1 MLIHNILSPTE
12 INDIVNNP
20 VVQTHKAQL
29 SNTVESNKVVKFSLL
44 LTPDVRD
51 KLSTRLG
58 ISLSHTIPMRWIKG
72 DTLPHIDRGESQFTK
87 THLVYLTS
95 TSGSLV
101 IDGQAYPIHAGDAH
115 IFSEGLEH
123 FTINTGTT
131 ERLLLGPMSET
142 GFGVGATVYI
152 KYFESRADA
161 ENDNNGIGSGIYTVD
176 TINDISSWVIYKNE
190 NEGGTTPSPNGG
202 PYNSGTDLINNGV
215 YFLYPYIPPP
225 QTPLLFCGSMFS
237 NNAQV
242 YYKSHSLSTGSGG
255 SGVRNSRYK
264 KRRT

>member
-1 MLIHNILSPTE
+1 MLIHNILSPSE
-12 INDIVNNP
+12 INDIVNHP

-29 SNTVESNKVVKFSLL
+29 SNTDVVKFSLPL
-44 LTPDVRD
+44 APDIRD
-51 KLSTRLG
+51 KLSARLG
-58 ISLSHTIPMRWIKG
+58 ISLSSRTTIPMRWIKG
-72 DTLPHIDRGESQFTK
+72 DTQPHIDRGESHFTK

-95 TSGSLV
+95 SSGSLV

-142 GFGVGATVYI
+142 GFGVGATVRI

-161 ENDNNGIGSGIYTVD
+161 ENDNNGIGWDNYTVQPV
-176 TINDISSWVIYKNE
+176 NDISSWIIYKNE
-190 NEGGTTPSPNGG
+190 NDSGTSPSPNGG
-202 PYNSGTDLINNGV
+202 PYNSGTELVNTGV
-215 YFLYPYIPPP
+215 YWVYPYIAPPP
-225 QTPLLFCGSMFS
+225 FLFCGSMFS

-242 YYKSHSLSTGSGG
+242 HYKSHSLSTGSGG

>member
-1 MLIHNILSPTE
+1 MLIHNILSPSE
-12 INDIVNNP
+12 INDIVNHP
-20 VVQTHKAQL
+20 VVQTRKAQL
-29 SNTVESNKVVKFSLL
+29 SDTDVVKFSLPL
-44 LTPDVRD
+44 APDMRD

-58 ISLSHTIPMRWIKG
+58 ISLSSRTTIPMRWIKG
-72 DTLPHIDRGESQFTK
+72 DTQPHIDRGEGQFTK
-87 THLVYLTS
+87 THLIYLTS
-95 TSGSLV
+95 SSGSLV

-142 GFGVGATVYI
+142 GFGVGAISYI
-152 KYFESRADA
+152 NYFENRTNA
-161 ENDNNGIGSGIYTVD
+161 ENDTDPIFSYTMYVVE
-176 TINDISSWVIYKNE
+176 TINNISSWIIYKNE
-190 NEGGTTPSPNGG
+190 GGTNPTIPSPNGG
-202 PYNSGTDLINNGV
+202 PYNSGTELINTGV
-215 YFLYPYIPPP
+215 YSVYPYISS
-225 QTPLLFCGSMFS
+225 PLLVCGSMFS

-242 YYKSHSLSTGSGG
+242 HYKSHSLSAGSGG

>member
-12 INDIVNNP
+12 INDIVNHP
-20 VVQTHKAQL
+20 VAQTHKAHL
-29 SNTVESNKVVKFSLL
+29 SDTDVVKFSLPL
-44 LTPDVRD
+44 APDIRD
-51 KLSTRLG
+51 KLSARLG

-72 DTLPHIDRGESQFTK
+72 DTQPHIDRGESQFTK

-95 TSGSLV
+95 SSGSLV
-101 IDGQAYPIHAGDAH
+101 IDGQTYPIHAGDAH

-142 GFGVGATVYI
+142 GFGVGATVRI
-152 KYFESRADA
+152 KYFESRADV
-161 ENDNNGIGSGIYTVD
+161 ENNNNSIDSGTYTVEPV
-176 TINDISSWVIYKNE
+176 NDISAWIIYKNE
-190 NEGGTTPSPNGG
+190 NEGGASPSPNGG
-202 PYNSGTDLINNGV
+202 PYNSGTELINNGI
-215 YFLYPYIPPP
+215 YFLYPYIAPPP
-225 QTPLLFCGSMFS
+225 QPQPPLLLCGSMFS

-242 YYKSHSLSTGSGG
+242 HYKSHSLSTGSGG

>member
-12 INDIVNNP
+12 INDIVNHP
-20 VVQTHKAQL
+20 VVQTYKAQL
-29 SNTVESNKVVKFSLL
+29 SHTVESNKVVKFSLPL
-44 LTPDVRD
+44 AHDIRD

-72 DTLPHIDRGESQFTK
+72 DTLPHTDRGESQFTK

-95 TSGSLV
+95 SSGSLV

-115 IFSEGLEH
+115 VFSEGLEH

-142 GFGVGATVYI
+142 GFGVGELSSSI
-152 KYFESRADA
+152 LYFQNRSDA
-161 ENDNNGIGSGIYTVD
+161 ENNMNSVGRYTYTVE
-176 TINDISSWVIYKNE
+176 TINDISAWVIYKNE

-215 YFLYPYIPPP
+215 YFLYPYI
-225 QTPLLFCGSMFS
+225 QSPLLFCGSMFS

-242 YYKSHSLSTGSGG
+242 YYKSHTLSTGSGG

>member
-1 MLIHNILSPTE
+1 
-12 INDIVNNP
+12 
-20 VVQTHKAQL
+20 
-29 SNTVESNKVVKFSLL
+29 
-44 LTPDVRD
+44 
-51 KLSTRLG
+51 
-58 ISLSHTIPMRWIKG
+58 MRWIKG

-95 TSGSLV
+95 SSGSLV

-142 GFGVGATVYI
+142 GFGVGAAVYI

-161 ENDNNGIGSGIYTVD
+161 ENDNNWIGSGIYTVD
-176 TINDISSWVIYKNE
+176 TINDISAWVIYKNE

-202 PYNSGTDLINNGV
+202 PYNSGTDLINNNGI
-215 YFLYPYIPPP
+215 YFLYPYIPSPPQP

-242 YYKSHSLSTGSGG
+242 YYKSHTLSTGSGG

>member
-1 MLIHNILSPTE
+1 MLIHNILSPSE
-12 INDIVNNP
+12 INDIVNHP

-29 SNTVESNKVVKFSLL
+29 SDTLQVKFSLPL
-44 LTPDVRD
+44 APDIID
-51 KLSTRLG
+51 KLSARLG
-58 ISLSHTIPMRWIKG
+58 ISLSSRATIPMRWIKG
-72 DTLPHIDRGESQFTK
+72 DTQAHIDRGETHFTK

-95 TSGSLV
+95 SIGSLV

-115 IFSEGLEH
+115 IFNEGIEH

-142 GFGVGATVYI
+142 GFGVGEAVYI

-161 ENDNNGIGSGIYTVD
+161 ENDNNWIGSGNYTVN
-176 TINDISSWVIYKNE
+176 TINDISSWIIYKNE
-190 NEGGTTPSPNGG
+190 YGTNPSPDGG
-202 PYNSGTDLINNGV
+202 PYNSGTALVNTGV
-215 YFLYPYIPPP
+215 YWVYPYIPS
-225 QTPLLFCGSMFS
+225 PLLFCGSMFS

-242 YYKSHSLSTGSGG
+242 YYKSHSLSAGSGG